1 LVLGDCTP
9 ALLLLLL
16 QAGQVLA
23 HEPQRC
29 LKDIERGHGLRRVL
43 SPPSGICNPGGPFL
57 YPRLTSATRRCA
69 ISSDVS
75 LCVIFPPSAYA
86 ADKLFHGDVSVKQ
99 IR

>member
-1 LVLGDCTP
+1 M
-9 ALLLLLL
+9 A
-16 QAGQVLA
+16 
-23 HEPQRC
+23 
-29 LKDIERGHGLRRVL
+29 
-43 SPPSGICNPGGPFL
+43 PPSGICDPGGLLFH
-57 YPRLTSATRRCA
+57 PRLTSATRRCA